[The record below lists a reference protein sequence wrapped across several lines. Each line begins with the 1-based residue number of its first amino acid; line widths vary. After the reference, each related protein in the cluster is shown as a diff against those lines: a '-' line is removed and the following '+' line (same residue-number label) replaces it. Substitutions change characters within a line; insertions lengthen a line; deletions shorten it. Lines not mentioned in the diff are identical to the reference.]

1 MRWPT
6 HPGSTTHA
14 AILRH
19 NARQSAHTPQTRA
32 DYACAVD
39 VWRDGAH
46 LWRSWDTATGISVDD
61 YAARVLGP
69 LYPTDHDNGTWGVP
83 GVEQVADWPVPTDAS
98 LSPPMS
104 LQAVLDTCLACA
116 AIAQWPNEPYELDAV
131 PTRVT
136 LAQRLARSDNAR
148 TVLTFKAGEA
158 SVRALVVHRLPG
170 AGDVPE
176 SPACDWLATLR
187 RRHVRA
193 GAVDTP
199 LPEGDAV
206 FAAPVDA
213 PPHVL
218 ARLAKAALG
227 ITGRQAQRR
236 DPSALVWHI
245 TMAPYTMTITRET
258 SQ

>member
-1 MRWPT
+1 MKWPT
-6 HPGSTTHA
+6 YPSPTTHA

-19 NARQSAHTPQTRA
+19 NARQAAPASAAAR
-32 DYACAVD
+32 YACAVD

-69 LYPTDHDNGTWGVP
+69 LYPTDHDNGAWGVP
-83 GVEQVADWPVPTDAS
+83 GVEQVADWPVPTEAS

-131 PTRVT
+131 PTRAALV
-136 LAQRLARSDNAR
+136 ARMAYRGDGR
-148 TVLTFKAGEA
+148 TVLAFKAGEA
-158 SVRALVVHRLPG
+158 SVRALIAQLI
-170 AGDVPE
+170 PE
-176 SPACDWLATLR
+176 AADALDTPAAPACDWRATLR

-193 GAVDTP
+193 GVVDTL

-206 FAAPVDA
+206 FKAPA
-213 PPHVL
+213 NAKPNAL
-218 ARLAKAALG
+218 ARLAKASLG
-227 ITGRQAQRR
+227 ITGWQAQRR
-236 DPSALVWHI
+236 DPSALVWHLAL
-245 TMAPYTMTITRET
+245 APYVMAITRED
-258 SQ
+258 